1 MSAASAAEG
10 GPKAFQLVVA
20 ATKQFGI
27 GRNGSLPWKLPGDM
41 AYFKQITTKTV
52 DPSKQNAVIMG
63 RKTWESIPPKFR
75 PLKNRLN
82 IVLTRQQ
89 LDENS
94 SRSANGSNR
103 STSESNVVKCSS
115 LSSAMSLLTGTEH
128 KDCLE
133 NIFVIGGGQVYRE
146 AIEAPECAVIH
157 LTVVESDFDC
167 DTFFPEIDPKRFA
180 LWSAAAPQSD
190 NDMRYHFLCYTA
202 RNIDGP
208 PQLPT
213 GIASQHEE
221 QQYLDLVA
229 DIIKT
234 GAKRGD
240 RTGTGTLSKFGCQ
253 MKFNLRHS
261 FPLLT
266 TKRVFWRGELQASC
280 PPSNKVWQ
288 RNCYGS
294 LVAAHLPRS
303 YKTKT
308 STYGMATAPE
318 TTWTASASLT
328 GKSGIWGQSTASSG
342 GTLGQST
349 RACMQTTQA
358 KGLTSLLRCEDH
370 EHFPNNHN

>member
-1 MSAASAAEG
+1 MSAASAAES

-52 DPSKQNAVIMG
+52 DPQKQNAVIMG

-94 SRSANGSNR
+94 SRSANGSGK

-115 LSSAMSLLTGTEH
+115 LSSAMSLLTGTEY

-157 LTVVESDFDC
+157 LTVIESDFDC

-190 NDMRYHFLCYTA
+190 SDIRYHFLCYTA
-202 RNIDGP
+202 RSIDGP

-221 QQYLDLVA
+221 QQVPPLWQGSFMLFA
-229 DIIKT
+229 L
-234 GAKRGD
+234 
-240 RTGTGTLSKFGCQ
+240 TLS
-253 MKFNLRHS
+253 NYNHIYRLA
-261 FPLLT
+261 T
-266 TKRVFWRGELQASC
+266 
-280 PPSNKVWQ
+280 Q
-288 RNCYGS
+288 R
-294 LVAAHLPRS
+294 
-303 YKTKT
+303 
-308 STYGMATAPE
+308 
-318 TTWTASASLT
+318 
-328 GKSGIWGQSTASSG
+328 
-342 GTLGQST
+342 
-349 RACMQTTQA
+349 
-358 KGLTSLLRCEDH
+358 
-370 EHFPNNHN
+370 